1 MYVLN
6 PSLKDSRALQM
17 TRFLIF
23 NIPNY
28 FHSNPADRAA
38 RAARKAELARVQKF
52 VKFEQQLRSAGYN
65 VDDDEDDLELKQ
77 AIERTEAAIKKTF
90 G

>member
-1 MYVLN
+1 M
-6 PSLKDSRALQM
+6 KDSRALQM

-28 FHSNPADRAA
+28 FHSNPADRAARAA

-77 AIERTEAAIKKTF
+77 AIARTEAAIKKTF